1 MMNDNFIDDTEEY
14 WNSLLEHEP
23 CDYSSKI
30 GKLIVRPED
39 IDF

>member
-14 WNSLLEHEP
+14 WRSLFEHEP
-23 CDYSSKI
+23 FDHFSKI
-30 GKLIVRPED
+30 GKLIVKPEN